1 MADNGGGGSGGNTS
15 VIWQVWQGRKLYPDE
30 PTQGTGGGAPGPG
43 EYKVHKKRVT
53 GHSNS
58 KFDDIGKPDH
68 EKLFKVIL
76 RFRDEDW
83 DKLVKPEEKAWIMQ
97 RAKQNGDSL
106 YLEIHVPA
114 IYRPP
119 PKGDDEW
126 DDMPWEIQ
134 WEW

>member
-1 MADNGGGGSGGNTS
+1 MPDNGGGGSGGNTS
-15 VIWQVWQGRKLYPDE
+15 VIWEVWHGGRQNPDQ
-30 PTQGTGGGAPGPG
+30 PTQGTGGGAPRRG
-43 EYKVHKKRVT
+43 EYKVRKKRVT

-58 KFDDIGKPDH
+58 NFGDIGKPDH
-68 EKLFKVIL
+68 NGLFKVIL
-76 RFRDEDW
+76 RFRNEDW

-97 RAKQNGDSL
+97 RAKRDGDSL

-114 IYRPP
+114 IERDE

-126 DDMPWEIQ
+126 GNMPWEIQ